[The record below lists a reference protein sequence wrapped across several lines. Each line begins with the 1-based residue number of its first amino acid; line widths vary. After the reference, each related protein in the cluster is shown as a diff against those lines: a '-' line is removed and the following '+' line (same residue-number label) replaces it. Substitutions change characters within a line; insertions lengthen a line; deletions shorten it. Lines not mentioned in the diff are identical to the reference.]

1 MAITQNTYTGNGS
14 NKLFSIT
21 FPYLSED
28 HVKVYLNNVL
38 QTITSQ
44 YTFANLTTIE
54 FNTAPGNG
62 ATVKLARE
70 TDSDEAEATFF
81 AGSPIRATDLN
92 ENQSQSL
99 YLIQETQTSVDDVVS
114 TAEEALDTAQGAV
127 DAISVVVPYI
137 PVANYAALLALTPV
151 NGSYYE
157 LQNSTGAT
165 TPTVTGIP
173 VGLVG
178 AAGLTFRLQYNG
190 TSFAFLNYF
199 ANDSESRYLKLSGG
213 NMTGDFS
220 VTTDTFFVD
229 AVNDRVGIG
238 TNAPETE
245 LDIKS
250 QGTNDIRSASGR
262 HYDNTNAF
270 SHFKW
275 IGGRARGST
284 GNPSAVLANDSLVSF
299 NGRGYKAS
307 AWSSTIGGYYIYAA
321 ENWTNTAT
329 GMYLAFRGTPTG
341 STTTAEWARFDQD
354 ALLLTNQRDLRFG
367 DSDNSHWVAFQAP
380 ATVSSNV
387 TWTLPATDSTG
398 TQALVS
404 NGSGTLAWG
413 SMTTTATAVSATGTS
428 VEFLSIPSWVNR
440 IHFMFDGVSSSGSG
454 SWLIQL
460 GDSGGYETTGYVGA
474 GSLLTS
480 TVVTTGNTSGFI
492 LPSDSSSTLY
502 SGVISISRLT
512 GNTWTASGS
521 IGNEAGTDRLLITGG
536 SKTLSDVLTQVR
548 LVNVLGT
555 DTFDA
560 GTINIS
566 YNS

>member
-1 MAITQNTYTGNGS
+1 MATTQNTYTGNGS

-114 TAEEALDTAQGAV
+114 TAEDALDTAQGAV

-137 PVANYAALLALTPV
+137 PVVNYAALLALTPV

-229 AVNDRVGIG
+229 TVNDRVGIG
-238 TNAPETE
+238 TNAPEAA

-250 QGTNDIRSASGR
+250 QGTSNVRAASGR

-270 SHFKW
+270 SQFKW

-284 GNPSAVLANDSLVSF
+284 GSPSAVLANDSLVSF

-307 AWSSTIGGYYIYAA
+307 AWSDTVGGYYIYAA

-329 GMYLAFRGTPTG
+329 GTYLTIRGVATG
-341 STTTAEWARFDQD
+341 GTTVSEWARFDQN

-367 DSDNSHWVAFQAP
+367 DSDSSHWVGFQAP

-413 SMTTTATAVSATGTS
+413 SMTTLATAVSATGTA

-440 IHFMFDGVSSSGSG
+440 IYFMFDGVSSSGTG
-454 SWLIQL
+454 GWLIQL
-460 GDSGGYETTGYVGA
+460 GDSGGYETTGYVSA

-480 TVVTTGNTSGFI
+480 TVATTASTSGFI

-502 SGVISISRLT
+502 SGFISINRLT

-521 IGNEAGTDRLLITGG
+521 IGNESGTDRLLITSG

-566 YNS
+566 YSS

>member
-114 TAEEALDTAQGAV
+114 TAEDALDTAQGAV

-341 STTTAEWARFDQD
+341 STTTAEWARFDQN

-480 TVVTTGNTSGFI
+480 SVVTTGSTSGFI